1 MKPPQ
6 FLENAARRR
15 AVRDR
20 QAARAQSRAARTRTA
35 PEQAGDAGR
44 EAAEVESGP
53 GESRPVSPAL
63 LVVATGVVSVALLA
77 AMVAGTSVIDPL
89 PDRRWLLGGVTWLVL
104 VLALRSWWRAGRLHV
119 AGAGAAAVVP
129 VAVLV
134 IGTFGAASS
143 VVINGEVR
151 SAFSEEARVWRFS
164 QQLQSDLATVAS
176 YDELIRLSETEAR
189 SRYTEYATA
198 VDELRRIQ
206 STYAT
211 LEPHQL
217 PTPAMSAT
225 VRTAAAAAF
234 FGANAAELRSQLVL
248 RADAA
253 LAEELEQAH
262 EAYVQQT
269 LQAGRELGELADAY
283 GFDLRDTAEVV
294 E

>member
-20 QAARAQSRAARTRTA
+20 QAARAQTRAARTRTA
-35 PEQAGDAGR
+35 PGEEGEAGPG
-44 EAAEVESGP
+44 AAVAEGGP
-53 GESRPVSPAL
+53 GEVRPVPPVL
-63 LVVATGVVSVALLA
+63 LVVAAGVVSAALLA

-89 PDRRWLLGGVTWLVL
+89 PDRRWLLAGVTWPVLVL
-104 VLALRSWWRAGRLHV
+104 VLRSWWRAGRLRPVGV
-119 AGAGAAAVVP
+119 ATAAVVP
-129 VAVLV
+129 LVVLLV
-134 IGTFGAASS
+134 GTFGATSS
-143 VVINGEVR
+143 VVIDGEVR

-164 QQLQSDLATVAS
+164 QQLQTDLATVAA

-189 SRYTEYATA
+189 SRYTEYASA

-234 FGANAAELRSQLVL
+234 FGGNAAELRSQLVL

-269 LQAGRELGELADAY
+269 LQAGRELGELAEAY